1 MVGGDLI
8 CGMVVS
14 AGAALK
20 GRKGGGDPGR
30 AAFVGIALSKT
41 GCRSSVCSVS
51 WQICCGVADGVLK
64 KQRKFESASVKCFVR
79 FGGSGSPCGIP
90 LPLLELLL
98 LLLLLAFG
106 VRAFGLCGGGGG
118 IEVAVGVGWVVSVGA
133 VGAKGAVGS
142 V

>member
-1 MVGGDLI
+1 M
-8 CGMVVS
+8 
-14 AGAALK
+14 
-20 GRKGGGDPGR
+20 
-30 AAFVGIALSKT
+30 
-41 GCRSSVCSVS
+41 
-51 WQICCGVADGVLK
+51 LK

-98 LLLLLAFG
+98 LLLLAFG
-106 VRAFGLCGGGGG
+106 VRAFRLCGGGGG
-118 IEVAVGVGWVVSVGA
+118 CEVAFGVGWVVSVGA

>member
-1 MVGGDLI
+1 
-8 CGMVVS
+8 MVVS

-20 GRKGGGDPGR
+20 GRKGGGDVGG

-106 VRAFGLCGGGGG
+106 VRAFGLCGGGGC
-118 IEVAVGVGWVVSVGA
+118 EVAFGVGWVVSVGA